1 VIVIAPPGLGHV
13 GPEGTP
19 NDGHQ
24 GGKTMTPRTTTRIT
38 GDVDE
43 WLRANVA
50 PGVKYK
56 LLRHDGD
63 VYFDPIYQDMPES
76 LPESEEI
83 RWGARLGD
91 SIKAV
96 WGSPGLSGRALC
108 RRVGETDLELR
119 ERARREYWNGT
130 QWVAT
135 DPPECAESEG
145 QICPDCRGSKTYVGL
160 RERRD
165 CPTCGGSGLVKE
177 DDDDNQPTRDRG

>member
-1 VIVIAPPGLGHV
+1 
-13 GPEGTP
+13 
-19 NDGHQ
+19 
-24 GGKTMTPRTTTRIT
+24 MTPRTTTRIT

-76 LPESEEI
+76 LPESE
-83 RWGARLGD
+83 
-91 SIKAV
+91 
-96 WGSPGLSGRALC
+96 
-108 RRVGETDLELR
+108 
-119 ERARREYWNGT
+119 
-130 QWVAT
+130 
-135 DPPECAESEG
+135 G

-165 CPTCGGSGLVKE
+165 CPTCGGSGLVPADLSERLKTL
-177 DDDDNQPTRDRG
+177 DDV